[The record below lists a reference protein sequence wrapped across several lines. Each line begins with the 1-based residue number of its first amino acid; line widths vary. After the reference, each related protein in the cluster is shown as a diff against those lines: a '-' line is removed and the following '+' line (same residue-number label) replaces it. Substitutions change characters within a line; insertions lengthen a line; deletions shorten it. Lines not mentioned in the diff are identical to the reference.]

1 MTPIITTLRN
11 SWEKNWPEVHA
22 AVTGGLPQFILTRRP
37 RDIGPGVPVF
47 IYHVVNAND
56 FEADLDFLSRNG
68 YVTINADALLDHLEE
83 HRRAP
88 ERTVVLT
95 FDDGARNLYE
105 VVFPLLKRYGMTAVA
120 FVAPRFHG
128 KDSEDAD
135 SNSNFFR
142 PLSWSQI
149 QEMHASRLID
159 FQSHT
164 YEHRY
169 VPRWPEPVE
178 LAGSSSELVRS
189 LRGPVLTITE
199 DFRLAKETLEQKL
212 GKTVRHLA
220 FPKFNGTREALRI
233 GHECGYRAF
242 WWYVL
247 PNRSDNRPGQSPSY
261 VVRISGEFLRRLPGD
276 KRVPLSE
283 ILYTH
288 HRTNALRIWS
298 HFRNRWHVGLE
309 GRSDAT
315 NSGGGSGQKA
325 MSRNLSLYELHSLS
339 EMKNVRESWNRL
351 VLNAPTTTPFQSWEW
366 NFGMAKFEGDRVR
379 LRIIVAENKNGEVV
393 GIAPFWIR
401 KNWSRL
407 TVLEFIGTRKSDYL
421 DILCLEPYK
430 EAFVH
435 QLLEWIE
442 QNVEWQIINFQ
453 NLRQESV
460 NLLSKFG
467 SFEIQPS
474 DVCPIAYLP
483 ATIEAYERE
492 LQKKLRQTI
501 HRQGKLLSSDGRIA
515 FSVSR
520 TASQLHTDLPVLF
533 NLHQRRRRTK
543 SERGK
548 FFDQQWREAFLEIS
562 LALAQ
567 EGFVR
572 LGLLWIDRQPAAC
585 LYNLRL
591 RDQEYAYLAGLEP
604 DFARYSPGTLL
615 HHWMIGE
622 AIKDGVRVYDFMR
635 GNEPYKFWWTNEI
648 CQTFQMVRA
657 RSRVLYRVWRKR
669 EAIRDSIYRSRWVK
683 RVYLTVCNEKYEERG
698 DMFKKSF
705 DRIRTYL

>member
-1 MTPIITTLRN
+1 MTPFVSNLRN

-37 RDIGPGVPVF
+37 RDLGLCVPVF
-47 IYHVVNAND
+47 LYHVVNAED

-68 YVTINADALLDHLEE
+68 YVTIDADALLDHLEE
-83 HRRAP
+83 RHRAP
-88 ERTVVLT
+88 ERAVVLT

-105 VVFPLLKRYGMTAVA
+105 VVYPLLKRYGMTAVA
-120 FVAPRFHG
+120 FVAPRFLDE
-128 KDSEDAD
+128 DSEDVD

-149 QEMHASRLID
+149 QEMHASRFVD

-169 VPRWPEPVE
+169 VPRWPEPVD
-178 LAGSSSELVRS
+178 LAGSSPELVRS

-220 FPKFNGTREALRI
+220 FPKFNGTSEALRI

-242 WWYVL
+242 WWWVL
-247 PNRSDNRPGQSPSY
+247 PNRPDNRPGQSPSY

-283 ILYTH
+283 ILYAH

-298 HFRNRWHVGLE
+298 YFRNRWYGE
-309 GRSDAT
+309 RNGRSYAS
-315 NSGGGSGQKA
+315 NSGGGGDQKA
-325 MSRNLSLYELHSLS
+325 MSRNLRLYELHSLS

-379 LRIIVAENKNGEVV
+379 LCIIVAENKNGEVV

-460 NLLSKFG
+460 DLIAKLG

-492 LQKKLRQTI
+492 LQKRLRRTI
-501 HRQGKLLSSDGRIA
+501 RRQGKLLSSEGRIA

-520 TASQLHTDLPVLF
+520 RASQLRTDLPVLF
-533 NLHQRRRRTK
+533 DLHQRRYRTK
-543 SERGK
+543 GERGK
-548 FFDQQWREAFLEIS
+548 FFDKQWKEAFLEMS

-572 LGLLWIDRQPAAC
+572 LGLLQIDGQPAAC

-591 RDQEYAYLAGLEP
+591 RDQEYGYLVGLET
-604 DFARYSPGTLL
+604 DLARYSPGSLL
-615 HHWMIGE
+615 LHWMIGE
-622 AIKDGVRVYDFMR
+622 AIKDGVLVYDFLR

-657 RSRVLYRVWRKR
+657 RSTVLFRVWRTR
-669 EAIRDSIYRSRWVK
+669 EAIRASIYGSRWVK
-683 RVYLTVCNEKYEERG
+683 RVYLAMLGTYEKYKG
-698 DMFKKSF
+698 K
-705 DRIRTYL
+705 RTN